1 MSQQPG
7 WYDDPQDDQ
16 NLRYW
21 DGVQWS
27 NHTSPKRMP
36 GLDQVGQGGTHH
48 EPGPADQPAQV
59 WGGQG
64 PSGGQQQGQWGGQQQ
79 GQWGGQQQGQW
90 SAPMPGADDRWQ
102 QPQRRDTTPDGQPLA
117 GWGMRLLARIVDGI
131 LLSLVTGFVILP
143 LVDPTLLE
151 DYTNWIT
158 TVDATSA
165 LDVPEG
171 LAAGLLRVSLVSLVA
186 GLAYEILMLRFVGA
200 TVGKLLTGLRVRM
213 RETPGQLPWGAAA
226 IRGLIWQGPSAI
238 NGFGQIFMLLNGLW
252 PLWDAK
258 RQALHDKAART
269 NVVRNR

>member
-1 MSQQPG
+1 MSQRAG
-7 WYDDPQDDQ
+7 WYDDPEDEQ

-27 NHTSPKRMP
+27 SHTSPKRMP
-36 GLDQVGQGGTHH
+36 GLDQAGQAGTHH
-48 EPGPADQPAQV
+48 EAGPADQPAQV

-64 PSGGQQQGQWGGQQQ
+64 PTVGEQQAAWGGQEQ
-79 GQWGGQQQGQW
+79 GRW

-102 QPQRRDTTPDGQPLA
+102 QPQHRDTTPDGQPLA
-117 GWGMRLLARIVDGI
+117 GWGLRLLARIVDGI

-151 DYTNWIT
+151 DYTTWIMT
-158 TVDATSA
+158 ADPSSA
-165 LDVPEG
+165 FEIPEG
-171 LAAGLLRVSLVSLVA
+171 LASGLLRVSMVSLVV
-186 GLAYEILMLRFVGA
+186 GLAYEVLMLRLLGA
-200 TVGKLLTGLRVRM
+200 TVGKLLTGLRVRL
-213 RETPGQLPWGAAA
+213 RETPGQLPWAAA
-226 IRGLIWQGPSAI
+226 AVRGLVWQGPSAI
-238 NGFGQIFMLLNGLW
+238 NGLGQVFMLLNGLW

>member
-1 MSQQPG
+1 
-7 WYDDPQDDQ
+7 
-16 NLRYW
+16 
-21 DGVQWS
+21 
-27 NHTSPKRMP
+27 P
-36 GLDQVGQGGTHH
+36 GLDAAGQAGAGHAA
-48 EPGPADQPAQV
+48 GPADPPAPV

-64 PSGGQQQGQWGGQQQ
+64 PSAQEWGGRQQGG
-79 GQWGGQQQGQW
+79 W

-102 QPQRRDTTPDGQPLA
+102 QPRHRDTTPDGQPLA
-117 GWGMRLLARIVDGI
+117 GWGMRLLARLVDGI

-151 DYTNWIT
+151 DYTTWIMT
-158 TVDATSA
+158 ADPSSA
-165 LDVPEG
+165 FEVPEG
-171 LAAGLLRVSLVSLVA
+171 LASGLLRVSLVSLVV
-186 GLAYEILMLRFVGA
+186 GLAYEIVLLRLLGA

-226 IRGLIWQGPSAI
+226 IRGLVWQGPSAI
-238 NGFGQIFMLLNGLW
+238 NGIGQIFMLLNGLW